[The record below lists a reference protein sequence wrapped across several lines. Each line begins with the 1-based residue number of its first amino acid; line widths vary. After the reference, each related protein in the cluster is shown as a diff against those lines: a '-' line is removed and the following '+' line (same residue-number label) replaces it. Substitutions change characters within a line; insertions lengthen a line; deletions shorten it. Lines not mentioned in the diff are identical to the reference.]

1 MLQLQNL
8 VQRMMRLVL
17 VILAKNILNVEVFQD
32 IFGHFQSLLG
42 CVFLQFTLHS

>member
-8 VQRMMRLVL
+8 VQRMMPLILV
-17 VILAKNILNVEVFQD
+17 KNILNVEVFQD